1 MMKDVAKAFAG
12 GAVLY
17 VVMAACSASDGGS
30 GWVKNGASG
39 GGFGGAGGSLF
50 DALTDPVPNAE
61 AGEPQV
67 AQEPCDK
74 TTTYQTQTFY
84 YAEHLYPGKTKTELL
99 MVRAFADFTPG
110 GTNLAG
116 YVDAVSAQQYLAD
129 GKVAVYCGFEAG
141 HTATFVL
148 P

>member
-39 GGFGGAGGSLF
+39 GGFGGAGGSFF

-67 AQEPCDK
+67 AQEACDK
-74 TTTYQTQTFY
+74 TVPAGTQTMY
-84 YAEHLYPGKTKTELL
+84 YAEHLYPGKTKAELVL
-99 MVRAFADFTPG
+99 VHAFSDFNPDGSSLPG
-110 GTNLAG
+110 YSDLASSIM
-116 YVDAVSAQQYLAD
+116 YVAD
-129 GKVAVYCGFEAG
+129 GKVAVYCNMEPG